1 MPADGYRQ
9 FVGALHA
16 EGIAAGDF
24 RVMCRD
30 NGDFLLNG

>member
-9 FVGALHA
+9 FVRVLHA
-16 EGIAAGDF
+16 EGVAAEDF

-30 NGDFLLNG
+30 NGDFLING